1 MFNNLIIPMD
11 DGLLIVS
18 LSNFMVSL
26 IYILISIPL
35 IKRKIKMNNWYG
47 FRFPKAYKSDE
58 NWYKIN
64 EFGGRQLLVWGIVLL
79 VLSFLK
85 LIMGEVSHGF
95 LIFLSFLPVIVI
107 IVPIVKT
114 IKYSKTL

>member
-1 MFNNLIIPMD
+1 ME

-26 IYILISIPL
+26 VFIFISIPL
-35 IKRKIKMNNWYG
+35 IKRKIKMNHWYG
-47 FRFPKAYKSDE
+47 FRFPEALKSDE

-64 EFGGRQLLVWGIVLL
+64 EFGGRQLLVWGIALL
-79 VLSFLK
+79 ILSFLK
-85 LIMGEVSHGF
+85 LFLEEVSHGF
-95 LIFLSFLPVIVI
+95 LIFLAFLPVIMI